1 MEVRSLYREE
11 LNLPEDSKWPSVFTL
26 VIGFAYL
33 CVGVVQILSSL
44 QLITPLI
51 GFSDL
56 IGGFLLIIV
65 ASVFLTGVRPLS
77 ENNQEGYAFIAVGYI
92 LAALLFVLQILVLLT
107 NSFGWFLRF
116 EDWISWSIWSDITP
130 SLWMFMILM
139 TGTGTLW
146 VIGNMRDK
154 IMGVTKEVPKS

>member
-1 MEVRSLYREE
+1 MYREE
-11 LNLPEDSKWPSVFTL
+11 LHLPEDSKWPSFFTL
-26 VIGFAYL
+26 VIGIAYL

-44 QLITPLI
+44 QLISPII

-92 LAALLFVLQILVLLT
+92 LAALLFGLQVLVIIT
-107 NSFGWFLRF
+107 NGLGWFLRL
-116 EDWISWSIWSDITP
+116 EDWIAWNILSDITP
-130 SLWMFMILM
+130 SLWMFIILM

-154 IMGVTKEVPKS
+154 IMGVTKGVPQS